1 MKCRVIAINLF
12 LENLKDVNQASKPL
26 IKSKGIGIII
36 HITIVLSGKTKKD
49 AGKSCHIGI
58 LTG

>member
-1 MKCRVIAINLF
+1 MLRPFARGFKDAI
-12 LENLKDVNQASKPL
+12 QASKPL

-36 HITIVLSGKTKKD
+36 HITIFLSGKTEKD
-49 AGKSCHIGI
+49 EGKSCHNGT